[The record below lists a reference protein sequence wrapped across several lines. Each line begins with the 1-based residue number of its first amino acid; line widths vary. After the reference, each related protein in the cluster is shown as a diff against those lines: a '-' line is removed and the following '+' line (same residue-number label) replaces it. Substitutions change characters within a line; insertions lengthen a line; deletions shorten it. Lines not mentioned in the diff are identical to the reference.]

1 MKKKTIIVIAILL
14 IIGIAVMAALAF
26 NKNQNSVAEKEKT
39 KATESAKIPT
49 VSAYYGDEKIG
60 EINGYTME
68 MSEQYVRDLIVPIAP
83 TRQMPIKIKANG
95 NKIEHMSYEIKS
107 TDDDRLID
115 SGVIEKWTEKG
126 DKLSFTYEASAIM
139 KPGTEYFLVL
149 TVSTKQSKNIK
160 YYTRAMVTDQEFVKK
175 QIEFAKNFSD
185 ATFDDTKASKL
196 ANYIEPDLNLA
207 NDNLG
212 QVTIQSSYA
221 MLIWKTLKPE
231 KIDDTQVSAKEFCIK
246 DTGEAG
252 TYTMTYQIKSTNAQN
267 IEEIYNVAETITVW
281 TCAGKQ
287 YVLAYERE
295 VNQVWEAN
303 KNNVGNAFIDLGI
316 QNITKM
322 DHVESDNGQYIAFAI
337 NGDVYLM
344 DIKKKEV
351 TPLFLLDAKSS
362 KGLSETRA
370 KVIKVDDKGNV
381 AYMIYGYSPAEQH
394 VGKNGISIM
403 QYHKEAKETV
413 EEAFIPCT
421 VPAALLQEQ
430 LSQLC
435 YVGDGALYIML
446 DNTVYYVNLK
456 TKEWGTLVANLEPG
470 SYAVNESRTV
480 IAYNTSANE
489 DDSDSITVVD
499 LTDGKKST
507 ISAGEGEKI
516 TVYGYTG
523 SNLVYGIRGTKSPKG
538 KYNFFPV
545 YKLEIVDENLDEIKS
560 YSKDNV
566 YITDVE
572 ITDNIINIKRWKN
585 GKAIEDDLLLEN
597 TVDKV
602 VVADSSYY
610 NDDIKLKELAL
621 AFTNNLDASID
632 LTVEKQGKVTF
643 DSNVEVNSKFE
654 TPKDIHYY
662 VYGYGKLQD
671 IFADKNQA
679 IKKAREVY
687 GLVTDENGHKIWTFE
702 ENYNN

>member
-60 EINGYTME
+60 EMNGYTME

-446 DNTVYYVNLK
+446 DNTAYYVNLK

-679 IKKAREVY
+679 MKKAREVY

-702 ENYNN
+702 ENYRK

>member
-60 EINGYTME
+60 EMNGYTME

-83 TRQMPIKIKANG
+83 THQMPIKIKANG

-107 TDDDRLID
+107 TDGDRLID

-446 DNTVYYVNLK
+446 DNTAYYVNLK

-679 IKKAREVY
+679 MKKAREVY

>member
-538 KYNFFPV
+538 QYNFFPV

-702 ENYNN
+702 ENYRK

>member
-60 EINGYTME
+60 EMNGYTME

-679 IKKAREVY
+679 MKKAREVY

>member
-702 ENYNN
+702 ENYRK

>member
-572 ITDNIINIKRWKN
+572 ITDNIISIKRWKN

-702 ENYNN
+702 ENYRK

>member
-403 QYHKEAKETV
+403 QYHREAKETV

-446 DNTVYYVNLK
+446 DDTVYYVNLK
-456 TKEWGTLVANLEPG
+456 TKEWGILVANLEPG

-489 DDSDSITVVD
+489 DDSDSITVVN

-566 YITDVE
+566 YITGVE

-702 ENYNN
+702 ENYRK